1 MVGLRSPWRRSKSMS
16 MKILI
21 AEDDLDA
28 RELLALTLEH
38 EGHQVVRASN
48 GLEALRFF
56 QDESFPLIISDW
68 LMPEMD
74 GIQLCQEVR
83 ALNRTP
89 YAYILLLTALH
100 GKANYLEGIRA
111 GADDFMSKPYDP
123 DELKARLT
131 VAARIMHLQE
141 HIKKLEGI
149 LPTCMYCKRIRE
161 RDNWIVIEEYI
172 AARTE
177 ASFSHGV
184 CPECYE
190 KVMRAQH
197 SS

>member
-1 MVGLRSPWRRSKSMS
+1 

-21 AEDDLDA
+21 AEDDADA
-28 RELLALTLEH
+28 QELLALTLEQ
-38 EGHQVVRASN
+38 EGHLVVRANN
-48 GLEALRFF
+48 GLEAFQFF
-56 QDESFPLIISDW
+56 EQQSFPLIITDW

-74 GIQLCQEVR
+74 GIQLCERIR

-100 GKANYLEGIRA
+100 GKSNYLEGIRA

-131 VAARIMHLQE
+131 VAGRIMHLQE
-141 HIKKLEGI
+141 HIKRLEGI

-161 RDNWIVIEEYI
+161 RDDKWIVIEEYI

-184 CPECYE
+184 CPDCYDH
-190 KVMRAQH
+190 VARAQM

>member
-1 MVGLRSPWRRSKSMS
+1 

-21 AEDDLDA
+21 AEDDSDA
-28 RELLALTLEH
+28 QELLALTLEQ

-48 GLEALRFF
+48 GLEALHLF
-56 QDESFPLIISDW
+56 QNESFPLIISDW

-74 GIQLCQEVR
+74 GIQLCQKIR

-100 GKANYLEGIRA
+100 GKANYLEGIHA
-111 GADDFMSKPYDP
+111 GADDFMSKPYDA

-141 HIKKLEGI
+141 HIKRLEGI

-161 RDNWIVIEEYI
+161 RDNWIIIEEYI

-184 CPECYE
+184 CPDCYE
-190 KVMRAQH
+190 QVVRAQH